1 VKYVLYVLLVVNLTA
16 FLAYGL
22 DKWLAVRGLRRISE
36 RRLLQLTTWFGGL
49 GAYLGSRLF
58 HHKTRKT
65 SFLWRMRLALLF
77 NVLALAALVWAW
89 KR

>member
-1 VKYVLYVLLVVNLTA
+1 MKYALYLLVAINVAA
-16 FLAYGL
+16 FLAYGA
-22 DKWLAVRGLRRISE
+22 DKWLAVRGQRRISE

-49 GAYLGSRLF
+49 GAYLGSRVF
-58 HHKTRKT
+58 RHKTRKK

-77 NVLALAALVWAW
+77 NVIAFAALVWAW